1 VIYRLLIL
9 LIAHILI
16 VVSCSQAPKIL
27 TDEVVIDLTYDE
39 LKKQYNTCKGKGVMT
54 AQGELP
60 WKLNYS
66 FTTQNDS
73 SYIQFRDIFGR
84 RVLFVQ
90 ALPNKI
96 TLWDMQKNLQY
107 DSNDGKSLPIFNII
121 ETYDIAQILWGEI
134 PNKYIKFN
142 EESSFERDSNLVNFK
157 SSITHIGMVL
167 DRIAFNLDSI
177 DTIIEFK
184 ISERDYGETNL
195 NLLKGI
201 PERVPLN

>member
-1 VIYRLLIL
+1 MIYRVLIL
-9 LIAHILI
+9 LITNALI
-16 VVSCSQAPKIL
+16 VVSCSQAPEIL
-27 TDEVVIDLTYDE
+27 TDEVVDLTYDE
-39 LKKQYNTCKGKGVMT
+39 LKKQYNFCKGKGVMT

-90 ALPNKI
+90 ALPSKI

-107 DSNDGKSLPIFNII
+107 DSNVGKSLPIFNIM
-121 ETYDIAQILWGEI
+121 ESYDIAQILWGEI
-134 PNKYIKFN
+134 PTKYLKSN
-142 EESSFERDSNLVNFK
+142 EKSGFEKDSNLVNYK
-157 SSITHIGMVL
+157 SSVTQLGMVL

>member
-1 VIYRLLIL
+1 MIFRLLIL
-9 LIAHILI
+9 LITNILI
-16 VVSCSQAPKIL
+16 VVSCSHVPEVS
-27 TDEVVIDLTYDE
+27 TDEIVDLSYDE

-54 AQGELP
+54 AQGQLP

-90 ALPNKI
+90 ALPSKI

-107 DSNDGKSLPIFNII
+107 DSNTGNSIPIFNIV

-134 PNKYIKFN
+134 PKKYLKSN
-142 EESSFERDSNLVNFK
+142 EESGFERDSNLVNFK

-184 ISERDYGETNL
+184 ISERNYGESNL
-195 NLLKGI
+195 YLLKGI

>member
-1 VIYRLLIL
+1 MIYRLLIL

>member
-1 VIYRLLIL
+1 VIYRALIL
-9 LIAHILI
+9 LITNLLI
-16 VVSCSQAPKIL
+16 VISCSHVPEVI
-27 TDEVVIDLTYDE
+27 TDEIVDLSYDE
-39 LKKQYNTCKGKGVMT
+39 LKQQYISCKGKGVMT
-54 AQGELP
+54 AQGQLP
-60 WKLNYS
+60 WKLKYS
-66 FTTQNDS
+66 FTTKNDS

-90 ALPNKI
+90 ALPSKI

-107 DSNDGKSLPIFNII
+107 DSNVGNSIPIFNIM

-134 PNKYIKFN
+134 PNKYLKSD
-142 EESSFERDSNLVNFK
+142 EESGFERDSNLVNFK

-184 ISERDYGETNL
+184 ISKRDYGETNL

-201 PERVPLN
+201 PEQVPLN

>member
-1 VIYRLLIL
+1 MFYRSLIFLLLVFLVGCARQPEI
-9 LIAHILI
+9 I
-16 VVSCSQAPKIL
+16 PN
-27 TDEVVIDLTYDE
+27 EVVDLSYDE
-39 LKKQYNTCKGKGVMT
+39 LKINYNSCAGKGVMSSKGT
-54 AQGELP
+54 LP

-90 ALPNKI
+90 ALPSKI

-107 DSNDGKSLPIFNII
+107 DSNVSNSIPIFNIM

-134 PNKYIKFN
+134 PNKYLKSN
-142 EESSFERDSNLVNFK
+142 EESGFERNSNLVNFK

-184 ISERDYGETNL
+184 ISKRDYGETNL

-201 PERVPLN
+201 PEQVPLN